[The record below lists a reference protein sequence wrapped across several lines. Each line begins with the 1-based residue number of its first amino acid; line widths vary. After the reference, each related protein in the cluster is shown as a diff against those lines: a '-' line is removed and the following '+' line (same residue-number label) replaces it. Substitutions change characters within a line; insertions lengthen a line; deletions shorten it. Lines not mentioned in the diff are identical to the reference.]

1 MVPKPAKQPKHVRID
16 EDKNVTVTL
25 DDSTEQS
32 PVEEDK
38 KPKKAK
44 KPAEEKV
51 GMVYRVK

>member
-25 DDSTEQS
+25 DESSEQS
-32 PVEEDK
+32 PVEEDA

-44 KPAEEKV
+44 KPAEPKV
-51 GMVYRVK
+51 EMVYRVK